1 MKKTAASVLLLLIA
15 WFSWPLWTAL
25 TIREAV
31 LTGDTAVLER
41 KIDWPGVRASLKQS
55 LPVYLAGQGVIG
67 QTLTALFGT
76 TVVDTIVDSYV
87 SPSGLVQLMARP
99 EQRENL
105 ATRNLRWAFFKSPLC
120 FETIMR
126 PPKYPDTRVINQYE
140 LRQYELR
147 GFEWKLIGVRIVT
160 PSP

>member
-55 LPVYLAGQGVIG
+55 LPVYLAGQGVIA

-76 TVVDTIVDSYV
+76 TVVDTIVDFICFAIGPCAADGKTGAAREPGNSQ
-87 SPSGLVQLMARP
+87 SALGILQEPLV
-99 EQRENL
+99 
-105 ATRNLRWAFFKSPLC
+105 LRDDHAAAEVP
-120 FETIMR
+120 
-126 PPKYPDTRVINQYE
+126 
-140 LRQYELR
+140 
-147 GFEWKLIGVRIVT
+147 
-160 PSP
+160 

>member
-1 MKKTAASVLLLLIA
+1 MLASCCSFIA

-25 TIREAV
+25 QIREAV
-31 LTGDTAVLER
+31 LSGDTAVLER
-41 KIDWPGVRASLKQS
+41 KVDWPGVRASLKQS

-67 QTLTALFGT
+67 QALTALFGT

-87 SPSGLVQLMARP
+87 SPSGLD
-99 EQRENL
+99 L
-105 ATRNLRWAFFKSPLC
+105 AARNLRWAFFKSRLR

-126 PPKYPDTRVINQYE
+126 PPKYPETRVIN
-140 LRQYELR
+140 QYELR

-160 PSP
+160 LSP

>member
-1 MKKTAASVLLLLIA
+1 MERVLA
-15 WFSWPLWTAL
+15 DVKADHSN
-25 TIREAV
+25 R
-31 LTGDTAVLER
+31 LER

-87 SPSGLVQLMARP
+87 SPSGLVQLMASP

-140 LRQYELR
+140 LG
-147 GFEWKLIGVRIVT
+147 GFEWKLISVRIVT
-160 PSP
+160 LSP